1 MGVGVF
7 LIGVIS
13 LGITLLAGVIA
24 LIFISGGAREEA
36 RRIYRL
42 LDERYSRL
50 ENDLRRAQD
59 ERSEAQQ
66 EARRLEERLQEERPE
81 RLEWELQRASEELE
95 RWRQAHLELQQ
106 QLG

>member
-1 MGVGVF
+1 VSIF
-7 LIGVIS
+7 LIGVVS
-13 LGITLLAGVIA
+13 LGIILLAGVIA
-24 LIFISGGAREEA
+24 LMFISSGAREEA

-59 ERSEAQQ
+59 DRSNAQQ

-81 RLEWELQRASEELE
+81 KLE
-95 RWRQAHLELQQ
+95 
-106 QLG
+106 